1 MKYVVFE
8 SQLKKM
14 FEQSER
20 ALEPLVVKLFKFLN
34 EEKKGKTKRSEILN
48 QIKNVAP
55 YLGLPEGY
63 EIYFLEL
70 FLLNYRP
77 DGDYSSLTKEN
88 FVDPKKMK
96 GKWTPN
102 TKADLYTKAQLP
114 FRGSNLEGYWTK
126 DNKGVEY
133 YVVKSYDWYPI
144 YIFKDNRWYEVV
156 ERYSSSTGRQMSN
169 ANPVEWNDEIS
180 SKVILATKD
189 EMKALENGATYEDII
204 KNKKKKLKELEPELQ
219 NKRVTRKT
227 HWGGWDGDTDRRLPD
242 FIVKF
247 KVNSIEEGED
257 KMTVVVDIYDVLK
270 KEGNK
275 GVPTPE
281 NYLKG
286 ELEDITPQR
295 VENAVENKLKQDLR
309 PYIGPRYLYH
319 EPLPD
324 NSNIKFR
331 FNHLKK

>member
-1 MKYVVFE
+1 MKYILLE

-63 EIYFLEL
+63 EIYFLEM

-114 FRGSNLEGYWTK
+114 FRGSNIEGYWTE
-126 DNKGVEY
+126 DTKGVPY

-169 ANPVEWNDEIS
+169 ANPVEWNDELS

-189 EMKALENGATYEDII
+189 EMKLLERGATYEDII
-204 KNKKKKLKELEPELQ
+204 KHKKKKLKELEPELKS
-219 NKRVTRKT
+219 KRVSRKT
-227 HWGGWDGDTDRRLPD
+227 HWGGWDEDTDVRLPD

-257 KMTVVVDIYDVLK
+257 KMTVVVDIFDVLK

-275 GVPTPE
+275 GIETPE

-286 ELEDITPQR
+286 ELEGITPQK
-295 VENAVENKLKQDLR
+295 VERAVENKLKQDLR
-309 PYIGPRYLYH
+309 PYIGPRYQYY

>member
-1 MKYVVFE
+1 MKYILLE
-8 SQLKKM
+8 SQLKKL

-70 FLLNYRP
+70 YLLNYRP

-114 FRGSNLEGYWTK
+114 FRGSNIEGYWTE
-126 DNKGVEY
+126 DTKGVPY

-169 ANPVEWNDEIS
+169 ANPVEWNDELS
-180 SKVILATKD
+180 SKVILATRD
-189 EMKALENGATYEDII
+189 EMKALENGATYEDVI
-204 KNKKKKLKELEPELQ
+204 KHKKKKLKELEPELQ
-219 NKRVTRKT
+219 SKRVSRKT
-227 HWGGWDGDTDRRLPD
+227 HWGGWDEDTDVRLPD

-257 KMTVVVDIYDVLK
+257 KMTVVVDIFDVLK

-275 GVPTPE
+275 GIETPE

-286 ELEDITPQR
+286 ELEGITPQK
-295 VENAVENKLKQDLR
+295 VERAVENKLKQDLR
-309 PYIGPRYLYH
+309 PYIGPRYQYY